1 MHPLHIIQIFISV
14 GLITLIMLQS
24 QDSNIQNPF
33 GAVNIGYHTKTSTEK
48 ALYVLTVILAISF
61 VIVSVSIMGL

>member
-1 MHPLHIIQIFISV
+1 MKSLQIVQVIICV
-14 GLITLIMLQS
+14 LLITLIMLQS

-48 ALYVLTVILAISF
+48 ALYVLTAILAVGF
-61 VIVSVSIMGL
+61 VITSVLIIGL